1 MERELSEYRRTGRR
15 RRPVII
21 TAFILLTVICLL
33 LILGAAAGKPIRSL
47 AAEAVRRR
55 GSELMTQA
63 IASALDGASREGMSA
78 LQTDS
83 SGNSFLYIDAARL
96 NREAANIGMEAQRLM
111 RECGRMGA
119 EAQIGSITGLTLL
132 AGRGG
137 SVRVYFSPYGTVEP
151 SLRTHFTSAGINQ
164 TRLEVMLTLTCTVQ
178 FVLAGRAE
186 QAELSQTAVIYE
198 TVIVG
203 NVPQAYTNIDSVDDA
218 LNLLPETD

>member
-1 MERELSEYRRTGRR
+1 
-15 RRPVII
+15 
-21 TAFILLTVICLL
+21 
-33 LILGAAAGKPIRSL
+33 
-47 AAEAVRRR
+47 
-55 GSELMTQA
+55 
-63 IASALDGASREGMSA
+63 MSA

-151 SLRTHFTSAGINQ
+151 SLRTHFSSAGINQ